1 MDNIILYSTH
11 CPKCN
16 ILTNKLNSK
25 KIQYK
30 EVTDI
35 DEMQKLGLMSV
46 PYLSVDGKLLD
57 FAAANK
63 WINEVSI
70 DENNNSVCVYCIL

>member
-16 ILTNKLNSK
+16 VLTNKLNSK

-63 WINEVSI
+63 WINGVST
-70 DENNNSVCVYCIL
+70 DKNNNSVCVSCLL

>member
-1 MDNIILYSTH
+1 MDNIIIYSTH

-16 ILTNKLNSK
+16 VLTNKLNSK

-63 WINEVSI
+63 WINEVNT
-70 DENNNSVCVYCIL
+70 DENNNSVCVSCIL

>member
-1 MDNIILYSTH
+1 MGIILYSTH

-16 ILTNKLNSK
+16 ILTAKMKAKNIEYVENN
-25 KIQYK
+25 
-30 EVTDI
+30 DI

-46 PYLSVDGKLLD
+46 PYLSVDGELLD

-63 WINEVSI
+63 WINGLME
-70 DENNNSVCVYCIL
+70 

>member
-16 ILTNKLNSK
+16 VLTNKLNSK

-46 PYLSVDGKLLD
+46 PYLNVDGKLLD

-63 WINEVSI
+63 WINEVNT
-70 DENNNSVCVYCIL
+70 DENNNSVCVSCIL

>member
-16 ILTNKLNSK
+16 VLTNKLNSK

-63 WINEVSI
+63 WINEVNT
-70 DENNNSVCVYCIL
+70 DENNNSVCVSCIL